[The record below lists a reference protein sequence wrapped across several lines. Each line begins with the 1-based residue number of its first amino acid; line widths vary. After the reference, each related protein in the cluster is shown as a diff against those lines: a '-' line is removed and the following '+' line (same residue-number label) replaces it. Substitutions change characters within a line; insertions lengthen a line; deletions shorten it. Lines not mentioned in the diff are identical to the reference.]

1 MIDTILDE
9 NQLEERLTL
18 PSERDIAA
26 ASQLEGDVIILGAG
40 GKMGP
45 SLAVRMGRAIQ
56 GAGLKHRV
64 IAVVRKDRYGAFR
77 RLSDR
82 VEVVEADLLHPNG
95 FEALPDAP
103 NVVFMVGRKFGSVG
117 DLPLTWATNAWIAG
131 LAAQR
136 FKHSRVVAFSTGNV
150 YPFVSVD
157 SPGANERTAVAPVGE
172 YAQSTLARERIF
184 EYFSNV
190 NRTPVL
196 LFRLNYAIDLRYGVL
211 LDICEKVFSGE
222 PIDLTTGF
230 VNVIWQGD
238 ANSYC
243 LRSFALCDSPAQILN
258 VTGLKKLSVREI
270 AERFGHRFGKT
281 PNFTGTESKS
291 ALLSDASQCAEL
303 LGAPDISEERL
314 IEMTAD
320 WFAAGGVTLG
330 KPTKFERRDGN
341 F

>member
-1 MIDTILDE
+1 MTDTILDE
-9 NQLEERLTL
+9 DQLEECLTL
-18 PSERDIAA
+18 PSERDVAA

-45 SLAVRMGRAIQ
+45 SLAVRMGRAIES
-56 GAGLKHRV
+56 AGLKHRV
-64 IAVVRKDRYGAFR
+64 FAVVRKDRDGLFR

-82 VEVVEADLLHPNG
+82 VEVVEADLLHPSG
-95 FEALPDAP
+95 FGTLPDAP

-136 FKHSRVVAFSTGNV
+136 FQRSRIVAFSTGNV

-190 NRTPVL
+190 NRTPLL

-211 LDICEKVFSGE
+211 LDICEKVVSGE

-243 LRSFALCDSPAQILN
+243 LRSFALCDSPARVLN
-258 VTGLKKLSVREI
+258 VTGMKTLSVREV
-270 AERFGHRFGKT
+270 AGRFGHRFGKR

-291 ALLSDASQCAEL
+291 ALLSDASRCAEL
-303 LGAPDISEERL
+303 LGTPDISEERL

-320 WFAAGGVTLG
+320 WVGAGGVTLG